1 MSSDIFDRVSRTQQT
16 LPTDRTNRSPNAAIN
31 DRAISSHSA
40 VTEHLPPSLPDA
52 GAIWQDCLET
62 LRHDLP
68 AQAYNTWLR
77 PLRPSVSEQRDREG
91 TRFLSFLLIAPNRFI
106 QDWVKAKL
114 ISQIDDVFAS
124 VTTSQGYDFEGP
136 SVVVATAGAVNAVA
150 APESPPESLQNRE
163 TPRSQQAQ
171 SFPTTG
177 AYSESREHKLESVL
191 DNRISLSADSEDLL
205 SPRQA
210 SPILTSTT
218 PSRGFDRRPATAMS
232 GVDTIIEGKLSHQ
245 GALNRENTFDNFIE
259 GKSNQL
265 ARAAAMQVAENPGF
279 AYNPLFIYGG
289 VGLGKT
295 HLMHAIGNYLKA
307 KKPNAKVVYL
317 HSETFVAT
325 MVTALQL
332 NSINE
337 FKRFYRSVDALLID
351 DIQFFAGKERS
362 QEEFFHTFNALLEG
376 GQQIILTS
384 DRYHKEINGLEERL
398 KSRFGWGLTVA
409 VEPPEL
415 ETRAAILMN
424 KAALVNVALP
434 NDAAM
439 FIAQRLRSNVRE
451 LEGALKRVIA
461 HASFKGEAINVELI
475 KEALRDLFALQDK
488 LVTIDNIQRTVA
500 EYSKIKMSDM
510 LSKRRNRSVA
520 RPRQVAMCL
529 AKELTNHSLPE
540 IGDAFGGRDHT
551 TVMHA
556 CKQIAKL
563 RQSSIDIEED
573 YNNLLRLL
581 SS

>member
-136 SVVVATAGAVNAVA
+136 SVVVATAGAVNAVV

-218 PSRGFDRRPATAMS
+218 PLRGFDRRPATAMS

-245 GALNRENTFDNFIE
+245 GALNRENTFDNCVE

-337 FKRFYRSVDALLID
+337 FKRFYRSADALLID